1 MKKILLKA
9 LYALG
14 FVSSINFINAQ
25 CSLDQVGA
33 VNYSVT
39 SQFSDLAVAPN
50 GLLYSFAYNSGVG
63 KFYLHS
69 IASPSSSWTPV
80 ANISG
85 STTVKPVVQV
95 SKTGKV
101 YVVLK
106 DDAAGQV
113 GKVFYESA
121 GTFIQVGAPFS
132 GTDKVSDL
140 SIAFNSLGEEYV
152 AYTDV
157 TNGNKSTVKK
167 WDGTSWIPVGTGI
180 VSIGSGYYNSL
191 IIDKTDTPV
200 LAFQDLNAGNKISVY
215 SFDGTSWNL
224 STSVGSSPSNAK
236 LKLGQNGDYYLGYTE
251 DTNNA
256 IVQKY
261 DGLTWNPLGLPVTNL
276 SPNPNTFDLE
286 LDPNDLPYFIA
297 LNNTSFY
304 AVAFKYTGVPT
315 WSNVIGGNISS
326 ITSVNV
332 NVAVDYKGNPYFS
345 YIDQPSNYGINVK
358 TLSSPISIA
367 TQPLSVTRCNGQSG
381 SFSVGTVGGVP
392 TSYQW
397 QTLGAGTFTNSSA
410 PYTNVTT
417 ANLAFT
423 ANTSMN
429 QNQVRCVVNVGC
441 KNIISNTSTL
451 TVSTLIATTTS
462 TNPTCFNTGDGA
474 ISSTISGGVLPYT
487 YTWSPVGGNT
497 PNPTGLYWNTYTLTT
512 ADLNGCAITKTVAL
526 TSPPSLNTSFSGNM
540 NICSGSNTTLTI
552 TASGGTPGYT
562 YSWTPG
568 GSLSTTTGSVVIA
581 NPGTTQ
587 TYNVSVTDAL
597 GCVATD
603 TVMVNV
609 TASPTVTSGANSAI
623 CNGSSATLN
632 GGGANTYTW
641 NPGNLVGGTQIVNP
655 TSTTIYTV
663 VGTNTLT
670 GCTNTAITTV
680 TVNAL
685 PTANAGPTRTL
696 TCANTSTTLAGSSVG
711 GVAFNWTGP
720 GIVSGGTTLT
730 PTVNLPGVYSLV
742 ATSAQGCTS
751 ISSNVTITQNTT
763 TPTVSANTTTSS
775 ICIGATTT
783 ISATG
788 VGANSYIWNPGNLSG
803 ATRTVSPSS
812 TTIYT
817 VTGTNT
823 VSGCSATSTVAIT
836 VNPLPTITAGPT
848 KTLTCASSFT
858 VVTCSSV
865 GGTSYNW
872 NGPGIISGYTTT
884 NCNVGSPGTYTVFAI
899 SPFGCNSTNATVLVV
914 SNTTPPSVSASAT
927 GTLSCSTSTVAL
939 NGGPASGVT
948 YQWSGPGFSG
958 GTTSQNAI
966 ANAVGSFTLKVT
978 SSINSCTNS
987 ATTVVSQN
995 ITPPS
1000 ASASNSSTLT
1010 CVTTTASLIGSGGG
1024 TYMWSGPGILSGSTT
1039 TSPIVNLPGCYNL
1052 TVTAAN
1058 GCTATASS
1066 CITQNTTTPSA
1077 NAGLDQSLTCASTT
1091 VTLNGS
1097 AVPSSC
1103 TPVWTGGVASGSN
1116 SFNATASSAGDYT
1129 LTVTNPANG
1138 CLATDIVQVTAN
1150 ASIPTIT
1157 ISLSNTLTCANTTAT
1172 TSASSSAALPTYLWS
1187 GPSVVSGGTTANAI
1201 VDQPGNYT
1209 VTVTDIPTG
1218 CSATSNINV
1227 TQDITLPSVTFTS
1240 SSSVI
1245 CSGNSSTLTANG
1257 ALTYTWSTTQ
1267 NTSSIS
1273 VSPGTTSSFTV
1284 SGTGTNGCVNSAIET
1299 ITVNATPT
1307 LAITGNTNICN
1318 GSTSTLTGSGATS
1331 YTWDSGVNTT
1341 TISVTP
1347 TITTTYTLNGD
1358 NGNGCSSLLPVTVS
1372 IIPNKAISGVVTSTN
1387 GATSGD
1393 IIIYKYTGALSQWDQ
1408 LTLTPISGTYSFNN
1422 VDSGLYVIRA
1432 IPTATNIQVTYAP
1445 NSISWQGAT
1454 IINHGCTNNTTQNID
1469 LIGFAPFVVGPGV
1482 VTGNIVEAAGFG
1494 ARMSN
1499 ESKPTVPGTPIGGII
1514 VKGGK
1519 NPGGQMYVQTL
1530 TDASGNYTLTGFPI
1544 NTLPDDYF
1552 VFVDIPGLDTNST
1565 YYHISFAVND
1575 TVVNGLDFNVDAQY
1589 INPIGS
1595 VTGISNDQS
1604 VLESKITL
1612 FPNPASQK
1620 FTLEYELTQ
1629 SANVLIELF
1638 DIVGHKVKT
1647 ISSNSFEEKDKHSHS
1662 TNIEDLSTGVYF
1674 VKVKINNSETTI
1686 KLIIN

>member
-121 GTFIQVGAPFS
+121 GSFIQLGAPFS
-132 GTDKVSDL
+132 GGNKVSDL

-152 AYTDV
+152 AYTDI

-276 SPNPNTFDLE
+276 SPNPNTFDLD

-304 AVAFKYTGVPT
+304 AVAFKYTGAPT

-332 NVAVDYKGNPYFS
+332 NVAVDFKGNPYFS

-358 TLSSPISIA
+358 TITSPISISS
-367 TQPLSVTRCNGQSG
+367 QPVSQTRCNGQS
-381 SFSVGTVGGVP
+381 SFFSVGTVGGIP

-397 QTLGAGTFTNSSA
+397 QTLGSGTYTNSSA
-410 PYTNVTT
+410 PYTNVTN
-417 ANLAFT
+417 AVCAFT
-423 ANTSMN
+423 ANTSMD

-441 KNIISNTSTL
+441 KNIISNTPIL
-451 TVSTLIATTTS
+451 TVITPSSNLVP
-462 TNPTCFNTGDGA
+462 TNPTCFGSCNGMIT
-474 ISSTISGGVLPYT
+474 STPSGGTGPYSFTWTPGGASTQNLSGACSGT
-487 YTWSPVGGNT
+487 YS
-497 PNPTGLYWNTYTLTT
+497 LTT
-512 ADLNGCAITKTVAL
+512 ADINGCTVTATGIVTDPTPV
-526 TSPPSLNTSFSGNM
+526 TSSISGNM
-540 NICSGSNTTLTI
+540 TICNGFNTTLTV
-552 TASGGTPGYT
+552 TATGGTGPYT
-562 YSWTPG
+562 YNWTPG
-568 GSLSTTTGSVVIA
+568 GSLSSTTTSVVIA
-581 NPGTTQ
+581 SPSSTQ
-587 TYNVSVTDAL
+587 TYTVTATDAL
-597 GCVATD
+597 GCVATY
-603 TVMVNV
+603 TVMVTVNP
-609 TASPTVTSGANSAI
+609 SPIVSTTNSTI
-623 CNGSSATLN
+623 CVGGNATLN
-632 GGGANTYTW
+632 ATGANTYTW
-641 NPGNLVGGTQIVNP
+641 NPGNLIGPVQNVNP
-655 TSTTIYTV
+655 VSNTTYTV
-663 VGTNTLT
+663 VGTNTLS
-670 GCTNTAITTV
+670 GCTNSTTALV
-680 TVNAL
+680 TVNTL

-696 TCANTSTTLAGSSVG
+696 TCVNTSTTLAGSSVG
-711 GVAFNWTGP
+711 GVAYNWTGP

-751 ISSNVTITQNTT
+751 ISSNVTVTQNTT

-788 VGANSYIWNPGNLSG
+788 VGVNTYIWNPGNLSG
-803 ATRTVSPSS
+803 TTQILSPTS

-836 VNPLPTITAGPT
+836 VNSLPTITAGPT

-872 NGPGIISGYTTT
+872 TGPGIISGYTTT

-899 SPFGCNSTNATVLVV
+899 SPFGCNSTNTTVLVV

-978 SSINSCTNS
+978 SSVNSCTNS

-1077 NAGLDQSLTCASTT
+1077 NAGLDQSLTCASPT
-1091 VTLNGS
+1091 VTLNGT

-1157 ISLSNTLTCANTTAT
+1157 ISLSNTLTCANSTAT
-1172 TSASSSAALPTYLWS
+1172 ASASSSAALPTYLWS
-1187 GPSVVSGGTTANAI
+1187 GPSVVSGSTTANAI

-1209 VTVTDIPTG
+1209 VTITDIPTG

-1227 TQDITLPSVTFTS
+1227 TQDITLPSVTVTS

-1257 ALTYTWSTTQ
+1257 ALTYTWNTTQ

-1273 VSPGTTSSFTV
+1273 VSPGTTSSYTV
-1284 SGTGTNGCVNSAIET
+1284 SGTGTNGCVNSTIET
-1299 ITVNATPT
+1299 VTVNATPI
-1307 LAITGNTNICN
+1307 LSITGNTNICK
-1318 GSTSTLTGSGATS
+1318 GSTSMLTGSGATS
-1331 YTWDSGVNTT
+1331 YTWNSGANTT

-1347 TITTTYTLNGD
+1347 TITTTYTLTGD
-1358 NGNGCSSLLPVTVS
+1358 NGNGCFSLLPVTVS
-1372 IIPNKAISGVVTSTN
+1372 IIPNKAITGIVTSTA
-1387 GATSGD
+1387 GATGGD
-1393 IIIYKYTGALSQWDQ
+1393 IIIYKYTANLSQWDS
-1408 LTLTPISGTYSFNN
+1408 LTITPIAGTYTFNN
-1422 VDSGLYVIRA
+1422 IDSGLYVLRA
-1432 IPTATNIQVTYAP
+1432 MPTATNIQVTYAP
-1445 NSISWQGAT
+1445 NSISWQGAGV
-1454 IINHGCTNNTTQNID
+1454 INHGCTINTSQNIN
-1469 LIGFAPFVVGPGV
+1469 LIGLAPIALGTGV
-1482 VTGNIVEAAGFG
+1482 ITGTITEASGFG
-1494 ARMSN
+1494 SRMSN
-1499 ESKPTVPGTPIGGII
+1499 ESKPMFPGTPIGGII

-1519 NPGGQMYVQTL
+1519 NPGGQMFVQTTTDANGAYTL
-1530 TDASGNYTLTGFPI
+1530 TDLPLTG
-1544 NTLPDDYF
+1544 TDDYF
-1552 VFVDIPGLDTNST
+1552 IFVDIPGLDTNLT
-1565 YYHISFAVND
+1565 YHYTLTASNNQIDGLNF
-1575 TVVNGLDFNVDAQY
+1575 TVDSIY
-1589 INPIGS
+1589 INPVVNY

-1604 VLESKITL
+1604 VLSNKITL
-1612 FPNPASQK
+1612 FPNPANQK

-1629 SANVLIELF
+1629 SANISIELL
-1638 DIVGHKVKT
+1638 DVVGHKVKT
-1647 ISSNSFEEKDKHSHS
+1647 ITLNSFEQKDKHSHS
-1662 TNIEDLSTGVYF
+1662 VNIEELSIGVYF
-1674 VKVKINNSETTI
+1674 VKVKINDSETTI